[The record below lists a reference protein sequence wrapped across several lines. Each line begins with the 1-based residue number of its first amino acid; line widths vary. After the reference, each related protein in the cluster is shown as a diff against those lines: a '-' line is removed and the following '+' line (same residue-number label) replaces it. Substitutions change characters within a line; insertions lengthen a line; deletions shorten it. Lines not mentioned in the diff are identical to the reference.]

1 MLIYLTYFLSR
12 MPVTIKRIIKTC
24 TLFFLLG
31 FYSQSNNAQEGYP
44 FMLNISLKEITDPQV
59 FSISQDL
66 HGNMLFVTRQGIVI
80 HDGETMEMLQ
90 LPAFPFTI
98 KSIQGHSLVY
108 VGCNQQFGYI
118 GVNSYG
124 SYEYHRISESSFQ
137 PGDVIRITNKS
148 DNIFFAGDYSLARV
162 LLKSNKVDKEWTFLS
177 DTLLTGLFNL
187 NERIYVQ
194 FNGEGLTELV
204 NNIFQ
209 PVSKSLIHLSG
220 EIIFTVGYDQS
231 RVLIGTSDKK
241 LLLFDGRSFEE
252 YKTEYDSYLRESM
265 VIGAVLTGEDKIV
278 FSTLIGGMVV
288 VEKAR
293 GKKVMILNSN
303 TGLPNDEIYA
313 IASDKHGGVWVSHES
328 GLTRADFNFPAKIYN
343 SYSGLYGNLQTIA
356 FYKGKL
362 YAGGNEGVFVLSEK
376 KNYLETD
383 IIVRDGAAEKDQPK
397 SNSASAKSGSKP
409 LTRREIR
416 RMEREEKKAS
426 NVDEATKTGFLSR
439 LLSFFKSDGP
449 DSVTEEDKKS
459 TDFIR
464 RKIFTLQ
471 SVSHEF
477 EKVLGINE
485 KCKQLLL
492 TKTGLIAV
500 TNTGAYLVEGKKA
513 SLIKK
518 DNYIRFASVSLNPE
532 SFFIVGGRGIYHM
545 VRSGNKW
552 IENLVLPG
560 YEQNIYSL
568 VEKSP
573 GNLWLG
579 SDNLIQRIQ
588 LNRNK
593 PPQVIFI
600 PVERNFFERVQLKN
614 VNDTLFVFLST
625 GVYTLD
631 NNLLQPYFSK
641 ETGLIP
647 AQRIIS
653 GARELFWLK
662 SSEGWSSV
670 VGEPYSKDLDEFLG
684 VFNNIQ
690 QIFYHEHEELWILD
704 QDNRIYRVGIPTI
717 KNKSPDFHVFIKS
730 ISNQQG
736 MKFPLDSL
744 RLKHENSSLE
754 FTVSAPGFIR
764 EGSTYYQY
772 ILDGLMKEWSK
783 WSNNNVIEF
792 PVLPPGKYVLRVRAK
807 NVLGQVSN
815 ELSVDFVIK
824 PPFRQ
829 TLWFYLL
836 VALAVISVFFLIIK
850 IREFRLQKDKRE
862 LEYKVRK
869 RTREIEK
876 QKDEIEKQ
884 NSKIQI
890 QHDQIFLQN
899 KEITDSI
906 FYARRIQSAV
916 MPPVSDLNK
925 IFPANFIL
933 FQPRDIVSGDF
944 YWFKSLGTKA
954 IIVAADC
961 TGHGVPG
968 AFMSML
974 GITLLNDLTIQ
985 SEWSQASHILNELR
999 DKVKETLSQ
1008 KGIAGEASD
1017 GMDISLCLFDFQ
1029 SKTVDYAGAFSPMYI
1044 FRNGSLM
1051 EFKADRMPIGIHFRE
1066 QKEFVNHRIELLPG
1080 DIFYMFSDGYYSQI
1094 GGKLGKRFLSGNFKK
1109 LLQEIHTHPM
1119 EDQALLLEKK
1129 LDEWM
1134 GAHMQVDDVLVM
1146 GFRYR

>member
-1 MLIYLTYFLSR
+1 MPIIINRFIKSCILI
-12 MPVTIKRIIKTC
+12 I
-24 TLFFLLG
+24 LLG
-31 FYSQSNNAQEGYP
+31 FYSQGNNAQEGYP

-59 FSISQDL
+59 FSISQDN

-90 LPAFPFTI
+90 LPAFPFTL
-98 KSIQGHSLVY
+98 KSIQNHSKVY

-118 GVNSYG
+118 ETNSFG
-124 SYEYHRISESSFQ
+124 TYEYHRISETYFQ
-137 PGDVIRITNKS
+137 PGDVIRIANHS
-148 DNIFFAGDYSLARV
+148 DNIYFAGDYSLARV
-162 LLKSNKVDKEWTFLS
+162 SQKTNNVEKSWTFLS
-177 DTLLTGLFNL
+177 DTLLTGLFSL
-187 NERIYVQ
+187 EEKIFVQ
-194 FNGEGLTELV
+194 FNEEGLTELV
-204 NNIFQ
+204 DDIFRPLAYSANI
-209 PVSKSLIHLSG
+209 LTG
-220 EIIFTVGYDQS
+220 EIIFTAEYDAS
-231 RVLIGTSDKK
+231 RVLIGTSDQK
-241 LLLFDGRSFEE
+241 LFLFDGRNFKEF
-252 YKTEYDSYLRESM
+252 KTEYDSYLNESM
-265 VIGAVLTGEDKIV
+265 VIGAVMTGENKIV
-278 FSTLIGGMVV
+278 FSTLIGGLVV
-288 VEKAR
+288 VEKTE
-293 GKKVMILNSN
+293 GKKVLILNNN
-303 TGLPNDEIYA
+303 TGLPDDEIYA
-313 IASDKHGGVWVSHES
+313 IGADRYGGVWVSHAS
-328 GLTRADFNFPAKIYN
+328 GLTRADFNFPARIYN

-356 FYKGKL
+356 FYEGRL
-362 YAGGNEGVFVLSEK
+362 YAGGNEGVFVLNEKKSYLERDVVVRARPSSKTQLNTNSLPSGSEK
-376 KNYLETD
+376 E
-383 IIVRDGAAEKDQPK
+383 A
-397 SNSASAKSGSKP
+397 
-409 LTRREIR
+409 LTKREIR
-416 RMEREEKKAS
+416 RLEREEKKLSGSQEAS
-426 NVDEATKTGFLSR
+426 KRGFLSR
-439 LLSFFKSDGP
+439 LLSVFKSDGH
-449 DSVTEEDKKS
+449 DSEEDKEAS
-459 TDFIR
+459 SEFIR
-464 RKIFTLQ
+464 RKIYKLQ

-477 EKVLGINE
+477 EKVAGINE

-492 TKTGLIAV
+492 TKAGLVAV
-500 TNTGAYLVEGKKA
+500 TSTAAYLVEGNHA

-518 DNYIRFASVSLNPE
+518 DNFIRFASVSLNPE

-545 VRSGNKW
+545 ILVGKKW
-552 IENLVLPG
+552 NENLIMPG

-573 GNLWLG
+573 GTIWLG

-593 PPQVIFI
+593 PPQMIFI

-631 NNLLQPYFSK
+631 NNTLNPYFSE
-641 ETGLIP
+641 ETGSVP
-647 AQRIIS
+647 SQRILS

-662 SSEGWSSV
+662 SAEGWTSIA
-670 VGEPYSKDLDEFLG
+670 GEPYSKDMDEFLG
-684 VFNNIQ
+684 IFKNIQ
-690 QIFYHEHEELWILD
+690 QIFYHEPEELWVLD
-704 QDNRIYRVGIPTI
+704 QDNRIYRLITPSIQIEST
-717 KNKSPDFHVFIKS
+717 DFHVFVKS

-744 RLKHENSSLE
+744 KLKHENSSLE

-764 EGSTYYQY
+764 EGSTQYQY
-772 ILDGLMKEWSK
+772 FLDGLMKNWSK

-807 NVLGQVSN
+807 NVLGQLSN
-815 ELSVDFVIK
+815 EQSVDFEIK

-829 TLWFYLL
+829 TIWFYLL
-836 VALAVISVFFLIIK
+836 IALGIVSIFFLIIK

-884 NSKIQI
+884 KSKIQI

-925 IFPANFIL
+925 IFPANFVL

-944 YWFKSLGTKA
+944 YWFKSLGKKA

-1017 GMDISLCLFDFQ
+1017 GMDISLCLFDFENK
-1029 SKTVDYAGAFSPMYI
+1029 SVDYAGAFSPLYI

-1094 GGKLGKRFLSGNFKK
+1094 GGKDGKRFLSGNFKK
-1109 LLQEIHTHPM
+1109 LLQEIHKEPM
-1119 EDQALLLEKK
+1119 EEQSLILVKK

>member
-1 MLIYLTYFLSR
+1 
-12 MPVTIKRIIKTC
+12 
-24 TLFFLLG
+24 
-31 FYSQSNNAQEGYP
+31 
-44 FMLNISLKEITDPQV
+44 MLNISLKEITDPQV
-59 FSISQDL
+59 FSISQDI

-98 KSIQGHSLVY
+98 KGIQDHSMVY

-118 GVNSYG
+118 KTNAFG
-124 SYEYHRISESSFQ
+124 SYEYHRISEPSFQ
-137 PGDVIRITNKS
+137 PGDVIRIANRS
-148 DNIFFAGDYSLARV
+148 DNVYFAGDFSLARV
-162 LLKSNKVDKEWTFLS
+162 SMKSNKVDREWTFLS
-177 DTLLTGLFNL
+177 DTLLTGLFSL

-194 FNGEGLTELV
+194 FNATGLTELV
-204 NNIFQ
+204 NDTFEPLVN
-209 PVSKSLIHLSG
+209 SSNRLSG
-220 EIIFTVGYDQS
+220 EIIFTTEYDPS
-231 RVLIGTSDKK
+231 HVLIGTSDQKMF
-241 LLLFDGRSFEE
+241 LFNGRNFEE
-252 YKTEYDSYLRESM
+252 FKTEYDSYLRESM
-265 VIGAVLTGEDKIV
+265 VIGAVMTGEDKIV

-288 VEKAR
+288 VDKTR
-293 GKKVMILNSN
+293 GKKVLILNSN
-303 TGLPNDEIYA
+303 TGLPDDGIYA
-313 IASDKHGGVWVSHES
+313 IGTDRFGGVWVSYES
-328 GLTRADFNFPAKIYN
+328 GLTRADFNFPAKVYN

-356 FYKGKL
+356 FHEGKL

-376 KNYLETD
+376 KNYRETE
-383 IIVRDGAAEKDQPK
+383 IIV
-397 SNSASAKSGSKP
+397 P

-416 RMEREEKKAS
+416 QMEREERKAA
-426 NVDEATKTGFLSR
+426 NANEVAKRGFLSR
-439 LLSFFKSDGP
+439 LLSVFKSDGSNS
-449 DSVTEEDKKS
+449 DSEEDEKS
-459 TDFIR
+459 REFTR
-464 RKIFTLQ
+464 RKIYTML

-477 EKVLGINE
+477 EKIGGINE
-485 KCKQLLL
+485 KCKQLLP

-500 TNTGAYLVEGKKA
+500 TNTGAYLIEGRKA

-518 DNYIRFASVSLNPE
+518 DSYVRFAAVSLNPE
-532 SFFIVGGRGIYHM
+532 SFFVVGSSGIYHM

-552 IENLVLPG
+552 IDNLILPG
-560 YEQNIYSL
+560 YEQTIYSL

-573 GNLWLG
+573 GAIWLG

-588 LNRNK
+588 LDRNK
-593 PPQVIFI
+593 PPRVIFI

-625 GVYTLD
+625 GVYMLD
-631 NNLLQPYFSK
+631 DNMLNPYFSE
-641 ETGLIP
+641 ETGSVP
-647 AQRIIS
+647 SQRIIS
-653 GARELFWLK
+653 GASEMFWLK
-662 SSEGWSSV
+662 SSEGWFSLA
-670 VGEPYSKDLDEFLG
+670 GPTYSKELDEFLG

-690 QIFYHEHEELWILD
+690 QIFYHEAGEIWILD
-704 QDNRIYRVGIPTI
+704 QGNQIYRIGTRAIQRNST
-717 KNKSPDFHVFIKS
+717 DFHVFIKS

-754 FTVSAPGFIR
+754 FRVSAPGFIR
-764 EGSTYYQY
+764 EGSTYFQY
-772 ILDGLMKEWSK
+772 ILDGLMKDWSK

-792 PVLPPGKYVLRVRAK
+792 PVLPPGKYVLHVRAK
-807 NVLGQVSN
+807 NVLGQISN
-815 ELSVDFVIK
+815 ELSVNFEIK

-836 VALAVISVFFLIIK
+836 VALAIVSAFFLIIK
-850 IREFRLQKDKRE
+850 IREFRLQKDKRD

-876 QKDEIEKQ
+876 QKDEIENQK
-884 NSKIQI
+884 SKIQI

-916 MPPVSDLNK
+916 MPPVSDLSK
-925 IFPANFIL
+925 IFPANFVFFL
-933 FQPRDIVSGDF
+933 PRDIVSGDF
-944 YWFKSLGTKA
+944 YWFKSLGKKA

-974 GITLLNDLTIQ
+974 GITLLNDLSIQ

-1017 GMDISLCLFDFQ
+1017 GMDISLCLFDFHN
-1029 SKTVDYAGAFSPMYI
+1029 KTLDYAGAFSPMYI

-1066 QKEFVNHRIELLPG
+1066 QEEFVNHRIELLPG

-1109 LLQEIHTHPM
+1109 LLQEIHTNPI

-1134 GAHMQVDDVLVM
+1134 GAYMQVDDILVM

>member
-1 MLIYLTYFLSR
+1 
-12 MPVTIKRIIKTC
+12 
-24 TLFFLLG
+24 
-31 FYSQSNNAQEGYP
+31 
-44 FMLNISLKEITDPQV
+44 MLNISLKEITDPQV
-59 FSISQDL
+59 FSISQDN

-90 LPAFPFTI
+90 LPAFPFTL
-98 KSIQGHSLVY
+98 KSIPDHSKVY

-118 GVNSYG
+118 KPNFFG
-124 SYEYHRISESSFQ
+124 SYEYHRISEPSFQ
-137 PGDVIRITNKS
+137 PGDVIRIANNS
-148 DNIFFAGDYSLARV
+148 DNVYFAGDYSLARV
-162 LLKSNKVDKEWTFLS
+162 SQKSNQIEKAWTFLS
-177 DTLLTGLFNL
+177 DTLLTGLFIMD
-187 NERIYVQ
+187 EKVFVQ
-194 FNGEGLTELV
+194 FNEEGLSELV
-204 NNIFQ
+204 NDTFRPLANSAKI
-209 PVSKSLIHLSG
+209 LSG
-220 EIIFTVGYDQS
+220 EIIFTSEYDPS
-231 RVLIGTSDKK
+231 RILIGTSDQK
-241 LLLFDGRSFEE
+241 LFLFDGRDFKEF
-252 YKTEYDSYLRESM
+252 KTEYDSYLHESM
-265 VIGAVLTGEDKIV
+265 VIGAVITGEDKIV
-278 FSTLIGGMVV
+278 FSTLIGGIVV
-288 VEKAR
+288 VEKTK
-293 GKKVMILNSN
+293 GKKVLILNNN
-303 TGLPNDEIYA
+303 TGLPDDEIYA
-313 IASDKHGGVWVSHES
+313 IGTDRFGGVWVAHES
-328 GLTRADFNFPAKIYN
+328 GLTRADFNFPAKIFN
-343 SYSGLYGNLQTIA
+343 SYAGLYGNLQAIA
-356 FYKGKL
+356 FHEGKL
-362 YAGGNEGVFVLSEK
+362 YAGGNEGVFILSEK
-376 KNYLETD
+376 KSYMERD
-383 IIVRDGAAEKDQPK
+383 IIVRARPSSKTQILT
-397 SNSASAKSGSKP
+397 NSASSVNDNEA

-416 RMEREEKKAS
+416 RMEREERKSADSQETSKR
-426 NVDEATKTGFLSR
+426 GFLSR
-439 LLSFFKSDGP
+439 LLNVFKGDNQ
-449 DSVTEEDKKS
+449 DSGEDEER
-459 TDFIR
+459 TPEFIR
-464 RKIFTLQ
+464 RKIYTLQ

-477 EKVLGINE
+477 EKVAGINE

-492 TKTGLIAV
+492 TKSGLIAV
-500 TNTGAYLVEGKKA
+500 TNTGVYLVKDNKA
-513 SLIKK
+513 NLIKR
-518 DNYIRFASVSLNPE
+518 DNFIRFASVSLNSE
-532 SFFIVGGRGIYHM
+532 AFFIVGGRGIYKM
-545 VRSGNKW
+545 LLVGNKW
-552 IENLVLPG
+552 TEQLIMPG

-573 GNLWLG
+573 GTIWLG

-593 PPQVIFI
+593 PPQMIFI

-631 NNLLQPYFSK
+631 NNTLNPYFSE
-641 ETGLIP
+641 ETGSVP
-647 AQRIIS
+647 SQRILS
-653 GARELFWLK
+653 GARDLFWLK
-662 SSEGWSSV
+662 SSEGWTSV
-670 VGEPYSKDLDEFLG
+670 TGEPYSKDMDEFLG
-684 VFNNIQ
+684 IFRNIQ
-690 QIFYHEHEELWILD
+690 QIFYHEPEELWVLD
-704 QDNRIYRVGIPTI
+704 QDNRIYRLITPSI
-717 KNKSPDFHVFIKS
+717 QRKSADFHVFVKS

-744 RLKHENSSLE
+744 KLKHENSSLE

-764 EGSTYYQY
+764 EGSTQYQY
-772 ILDGLMKEWSK
+772 FLDGLMKNWSK
-783 WSNNNVIEF
+783 WNNNNVIEF

-807 NVLGQVSN
+807 NVLGQLSN
-815 ELSVDFVIK
+815 EQSVGFEIK

-829 TLWFYLL
+829 TIWFYLL
-836 VALAVISVFFLIIK
+836 IAIGIVSVFFLIIK

-884 NSKIQI
+884 KSKIQI

-925 IFPANFIL
+925 IFPANFVL

-944 YWFKSLGTKA
+944 YWFKSLGKKA

-999 DKVKETLSQ
+999 NKVKETLSQ

-1017 GMDISLCLFDFQ
+1017 GMDISLCLFDFEN
-1029 SKTVDYAGAFSPMYI
+1029 KTVDYAGAFSPMYI

-1094 GGKLGKRFLSGNFKK
+1094 GGKDGKRFLSGNFKK
-1109 LLQEIHTHPM
+1109 LLQEIHTNPM

-1134 GAHMQVDDVLVM
+1134 GAYMQVDDILVM
-1146 GFRYR
+1146 GFRFR

>member
-1 MLIYLTYFLSR
+1 MLIYLTHFLSN
-12 MPVTIKRIIKTC
+12 MPFKTLNR
-24 TLFFLLG
+24 LFKTFIFSILLITG
-31 FYSQSNNAQEGYP
+31 STGVYSQEGYP

-59 FSISQDL
+59 FSISQDIN
-66 HGNMLFVTRQGIVI
+66 GNMLFVTRQGIVI

-90 LPAFPFTI
+90 LPAFPFII
-98 KSIQGHSLVY
+98 KSIQDQSVIY

-118 GVNSYG
+118 DVNSFG
-124 SYEYHRISESSFQ
+124 GFEYHRISEPSFQ
-137 PGDVIRITNKS
+137 PGDVIRIANDS
-148 DNIFFAGDYSLARV
+148 ENIYFAGDYSFARV

-177 DTLLTGLFNL
+177 DTLLTGLFSL
-187 NERIYVQ
+187 NEKIFVQ
-194 FNGEGLTELV
+194 FNAKGLTELV
-204 NNIFQ
+204 EGTFKPIVNSAN
-209 PVSKSLIHLSG
+209 KLSG
-220 EIIFTVGYDQS
+220 EIIFTAAYDPS
-231 RVLIGTSDKK
+231 RVLIGTSDQK
-241 LLLFDGRSFEE
+241 LFLFDGWKFEE
-252 YKTEYDSYLRESM
+252 FKTEYDSYLRESM
-265 VIGAVLTGEDKIV
+265 VIGAAITGEDKIV
-278 FSTLIGGMVV
+278 FSTLIGGLVV
-288 VEKAR
+288 VEKTK
-293 GKKVMILNSN
+293 GKRVLILNSN
-303 TGLPNDEIYA
+303 TGLPDDEIYA
-313 IASDKHGGVWVSHES
+313 IGTDRYGGVWVSHES
-328 GLTRADFNFPAKIYN
+328 GLTRADFSFPAKVYN
-343 SYSGLYGNLQTIA
+343 SYTGLYGNLQTIA
-356 FYKGKL
+356 FYEGKL
-362 YAGGNEGVFVLSEK
+362 YAGGNEGVFILSEK
-376 KNYLETD
+376 KNYRETD
-383 IIVRDGAAEKDQPK
+383 IIV
-397 SNSASAKSGSKP
+397 P

-416 RMEREEKKAS
+416 QMEREERKAE
-426 NVDEATKTGFLSR
+426 NANEANKRGFLSR
-439 LLSFFKSDGP
+439 LLSVFKSDGS
-449 DSVTEEDKKS
+449 DSEEDEKS
-459 TDFIR
+459 REFIR
-464 RKIFTLQ
+464 RKIYTLQ

-477 EKVLGINE
+477 EKVAGINE

-492 TKTGLIAV
+492 TKSGLVAV
-500 TNTGAYLVEGKKA
+500 TNTGIYLVKENQA

-518 DNYIRFASVSLNPE
+518 DNFIRFAAVSLNPE
-532 SFFIVGGRGIYHM
+532 SFFVVGSSGIYHM

-573 GNLWLG
+573 GTIWLG
-579 SDNLIQRIQ
+579 SDNLIQRLQ

-600 PVERNFFERVQLKN
+600 PVERNYFERVQLKN

-625 GVYTLD
+625 GVYALD
-631 NNLLQPYFSK
+631 NNLLNPYLSE
-641 ETGLIP
+641 ETGAVP
-647 AQRIIS
+647 SQRIIS
-653 GARELFWLK
+653 EARELFWLK
-662 SSEGWSSV
+662 SAEGWSSIS
-670 VGEPYSKDLDEFLG
+670 GEPYSDDMDEFLG
-684 VFNNIQ
+684 IFKNIQ
-690 QIFYHEHEELWILD
+690 QIFFHESEEIWVLD
-704 QDNRIYRVGIPTI
+704 QDNRIYRLITPE
-717 KNKSPDFHVFIKS
+717 NQRKSADFHVFVKS

-744 RLKHENSSLE
+744 TLKHENSSLE
-754 FTVSAPGFIR
+754 FTLSAPGFIR
-764 EGSTYYQY
+764 EGSTQYQY
-772 ILDGLMKEWSK
+772 ILDGLMKDWSK

-792 PVLPPGKYVLRVRAK
+792 PILPPGKYVLRVRAK
-807 NVLGQVSN
+807 NVLGQI
-815 ELSVDFVIK
+815 SVEQSVAFDIR

-836 VALAVISVFFLIIK
+836 VAISVISGFFLILK

-884 NSKIQI
+884 KSKIQI

-925 IFPANFIL
+925 IFPANFVL

-944 YWFKSLGTKA
+944 YWFKSLGKKA

-1017 GMDISLCLFDFQ
+1017 GMDISLCLFDFEN
-1029 SKTVDYAGAFSPMYI
+1029 KTVDYAGAFSPLYI

-1066 QKEFVNHRIELLPG
+1066 QKEFVNQRIELLPG

-1094 GGKLGKRFLSGNFKK
+1094 GGKDGKRFLSGNFKK
-1109 LLQEIHTHPM
+1109 LLQEIHKSSI

-1134 GAHMQVDDVLVM
+1134 GAYMQVDDILVM